1 MVDEAIRR
9 EQLTVL
15 SQLVEVNKDISTQF
29 EAQILICDTISKLK
43 QENEL
48 DNYGITTFVKDM
60 SKINW
65 KQNRAKKNEF
75 IKIFYNEILSA
86 IGLYDVTKSEVLFLY
101 SLSPYLLWE
110 ENLLID
116 DEGRPLNQKRLC
128 KELELG
134 RKSVSQ
140 YIISLEKKKC
150 LIRIWHERNTYF
162 LINPNLMFKGVKIY
176 KVISEFFKIIGY
188 EYKEV

>member
-15 SQLVEVNKDISTQF
+15 SQLIEVNKEINTEF
-29 EAQILICDTISKLK
+29 EAQLLICETMSKLK
-43 QENEL
+43 EENNL
-48 DNYGITTFVKDM
+48 DNYGITTFVNDIT
-60 SKINW
+60 KIKW

-86 IGLYDVTKSEVLFLY
+86 TKLYDLTKSEVLFLY

-116 DEGRPLNQKRLC
+116 AEGKPLNQKRLC
-128 KELELG
+128 EELGLG

-162 LINPNLMFKGVKIY
+162 LVNPNLMFKGIKIY

-188 EYKEV
+188 ECK

>member
-15 SQLVEVNKDISTQF
+15 SQLIEVNSEVSSEF
-29 EAQILICDTISKLK
+29 AAQILICETISKLK
-43 QENEL
+43 KENNLE
-48 DNYGITTFVKDM
+48 NYNINTFVQDTTKV
-60 SKINW
+60 KW

-86 IGLYDVTKSEVLFLY
+86 TELYGLTKPEVLFLY

-110 ENLLID
+110 ENLLVD
-116 DEGRPLNQKRLC
+116 SEGKPLNQKRLC
-128 KELELG
+128 EELELG
-134 RKSVSQ
+134 RSTVSQ
-140 YIISLEKKKC
+140 YIKTLEYKKC

-176 KVISEFFKIIGY
+176 KAISEFFKIIGY
-188 EYKEV
+188 EYKK